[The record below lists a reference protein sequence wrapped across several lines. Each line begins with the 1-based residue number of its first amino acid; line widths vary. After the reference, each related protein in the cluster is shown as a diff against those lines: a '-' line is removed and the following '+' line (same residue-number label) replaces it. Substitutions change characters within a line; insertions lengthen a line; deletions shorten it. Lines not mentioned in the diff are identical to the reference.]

1 MDNQHVGK
9 NPFRVHSILNM
20 IESPVTKKAVF
31 IALTF
36 SFFVCSFIFLNNYF
50 DQRTKIVFCNVGQ
63 GDAAYIR
70 IGNNIDVLIDAGPD
84 KSVLSCLGKYMPFW
98 DRKIEIAFLSHPN
111 NDHYNGY
118 FFIADRYK
126 IDRFITVNTSGL
138 IVSKTYKKLLKKIS
152 DKKIKIKETSA
163 GEIFKAIQPR
173 RLDEARFDI
182 FWPPE
187 NFSSPNDND
196 YSFVFIYQ
204 ENNFRVLF
212 TGDASPFV
220 MSRLSHGSIDKI
232 DILKI
237 PHHGSKNGLTKKFL
251 DLADPK
257 VAVISVGKNNSYG
270 HPSNIVLDMLKA
282 KNTHTERSRSIN
294 IRRTDEEGDI
304 IFKIPNHKSQI
315 TNK

>member
-1 MDNQHVGK
+1 MFK
-9 NPFRVHSILNM
+9 
-20 IESPVTKKAVF
+20 SPVKTRDLILFSVISSMIVLYVF
-31 IALTF
+31 VTI
-36 SFFVCSFIFLNNYF
+36 YF
-50 DQRTKIVFCNVGQ
+50 NDRTKIVFCNVGQ

-70 IGNNIDVLIDAGPD
+70 INNETDVLIDAGPD

-98 DRKIEIAFLSHPN
+98 DRKIEMAFLSHPN

-126 IDRFITVNTSGL
+126 IDRFITVNTSNL
-138 IVSKTYKKLLKKIS
+138 IVSKTYKQLLNKIVN
-152 DKKIKIKETSA
+152 KKIKIEEVFA
-163 GEIFKAIQPR
+163 GNAIQPR
-173 RLDEARFDI
+173 QLDEAKFVI
-182 FWPPE
+182 FWPPK
-187 NFSSPNDND
+187 NFTSNNDND
-196 YSFVFIYQ
+196 FSGVILFSVGVLR
-204 ENNFRVLF
+204 EKPFRLLF

-232 DILKI
+232 NILKI

-251 DLADPK
+251 DLADPE

-282 KNTHTERSRSIN
+282 KNIN

-304 IFKIPNHKSQI
+304 VYKL
-315 TNK
+315 